1 MKYDYLVLDFNGT
14 IIDDVDLCL
23 NILNHLLEER
33 NYKKVSL
40 EEYKHIFTF
49 PIKKYYINA
58 GFDLERYSFTSISN
72 EFISLYQ
79 KASLNCKLYEG
90 INELIDKCNKNEVKV
105 VLLSAS
111 QIDNLKEQTDH
122 FGLSEKFEAILGT
135 STIEAASKVEIGKN
149 YFKDKQDKKILFV
162 GDTTHDA
169 EVASAI
175 GADALLITHGHQA
188 RDVLLKAN
196 PLKVIDS
203 FKEVE
208 DILGI

>member
-33 NYKKVSL
+33 DYKKVSL

-58 GFDLERYSFTSISN
+58 GFDLEKYSFTSISN

-90 INELIDKCNKNEVKV
+90 INELIDKCNNNRIKV

-122 FGLSEKFEAILGT
+122 FGLSEKFEVILGT

-188 RDVLLKAN
+188 RDILLKAN
-196 PLKVIDS
+196 PLKVVDS

-208 DILGI
+208 DIVGI

>member
-49 PIKKYYINA
+49 PIKNYYINA
-58 GFDLERYSFTSISN
+58 GFDLEKYSFTSISN

-90 INELIDKCNKNEVKV
+90 INELIDKCNNNRIKV

-169 EVASAI
+169 EVASSI

-188 RDVLLKAN
+188 RDILLKAN

>member
-90 INELIDKCNKNEVKV
+90 INELIDKCNNNRIKV

-135 STIEAASKVEIGKN
+135 STIEAASKVESGKN
-149 YFKDKQDKKILFV
+149 YFKDKQDKIILFV

-188 RDVLLKAN
+188 RDILLKAN

-208 DILGI
+208 EILGI

>member
-49 PIKKYYINA
+49 PIKNYYINA
-58 GFDLERYSFTSISN
+58 GFDLKKYSFTSISH

-90 INELIDKCNKNEVKV
+90 INELIDKCNNNRIKV

-188 RDVLLKAN
+188 RDILLKAN

>member
-58 GFDLERYSFTSISN
+58 GFDLEKYSFTSISN

-90 INELIDKCNKNEVKV
+90 INELIDKCNNNRIKV

-149 YFKDKQDKKILFV
+149 YFNDKQDKKILFV

-188 RDVLLKAN
+188 RDILLKAN

>member
-58 GFDLERYSFTSISN
+58 GFDLEKYSFTSISN

-90 INELIDKCNKNEVKV
+90 INELIDKCNNNRIKV

-135 STIEAASKVEIGKN
+135 STIEAASKVESGKN

-162 GDTTHDA
+162 GDTTHDE

-188 RDVLLKAN
+188 RDILLKAN

>member
-58 GFDLERYSFTSISN
+58 GFDLEKYSFTSISN

-90 INELIDKCNKNEVKV
+90 INELIDKCNNNRIKV

-135 STIEAASKVEIGKN
+135 SNIEAASKVEIGKN

-188 RDVLLKAN
+188 RDILLKAN

-203 FKEVE
+203 FKEVA

>member
-58 GFDLERYSFTSISN
+58 GFDLEKYSFTSISN

-90 INELIDKCNKNEVKV
+90 INELIDKCNNNEVKV

-188 RDVLLKAN
+188 RDILLKAN

>member
-23 NILNHLLEER
+23 NILNHLLKER

-58 GFDLERYSFTSISN
+58 GFDLEKYSFTSISN

-90 INELIDKCNKNEVKV
+90 INELIDKCNNNEVKV

-188 RDVLLKAN
+188 RDILLKAN

>member
-90 INELIDKCNKNEVKV
+90 INELIDKCNNNRIKV

-135 STIEAASKVEIGKN
+135 STIEAASKVEIGKK
-149 YFKDKQDKKILFV
+149 YFIDKQDKKILFV

-188 RDVLLKAN
+188 HDILLKAN

>member
-58 GFDLERYSFTSISN
+58 GFDLEKYSFTSISN

-90 INELIDKCNKNEVKV
+90 INELIDKCNNNRIKV

-135 STIEAASKVEIGKN
+135 STIEAASKVESGKN

-188 RDVLLKAN
+188 RDILLKAN
-196 PLKVIDS
+196 PLKVVDS

>member
-58 GFDLERYSFTSISN
+58 GFNLEKYSFTSISS

-90 INELIDKCNKNEVKV
+90 INELIDKCNNNEVKV

-188 RDVLLKAN
+188 RDILLKAN
-196 PLKVIDS
+196 PLKVVDS

>member
-33 NYKKVSL
+33 DYKKVSL

-58 GFDLERYSFTSISN
+58 GFDLEKYSFTSISN

-90 INELIDKCNKNEVKV
+90 INELIDKCNNNRIKV

-122 FGLSEKFEAILGT
+122 FGLSEKFEVILGT

-188 RDVLLKAN
+188 RDILLKAN
-196 PLKVIDS
+196 PLKVVDS

>member
-58 GFDLERYSFTSISN
+58 GFDLEKYSFTSISN

-90 INELIDKCNKNEVKV
+90 INELIDKCNNNRIKV

-135 STIEAASKVEIGKN
+135 STIEAASKVEIGKK
-149 YFKDKQDKKILFV
+149 YFIDKQDKKILFV

-175 GADALLITHGHQA
+175 GADALLITHGH
-188 RDVLLKAN
+188 
-196 PLKVIDS
+196 
-203 FKEVE
+203 
-208 DILGI
+208 

>member
-58 GFDLERYSFTSISN
+58 GFDLEKYSFTSISN

-90 INELIDKCNKNEVKV
+90 INELIDKCNNNRIKV

-135 STIEAASKVEIGKN
+135 STIEAASKVESGKN

-175 GADALLITHGHQA
+175 RADALLITHGHQA

>member
-49 PIKKYYINA
+49 PIKNYYINA
-58 GFDLERYSFTSISN
+58 GFDLEKYSFTSISN

-90 INELIDKCNKNEVKV
+90 INELIDKCNNNRIKV

-135 STIEAASKVEIGKN
+135 STIEAASKVESGKN

-188 RDVLLKAN
+188 RDILLKAN

>member
-58 GFDLERYSFTSISN
+58 GFDLEKYSFTSISN

-90 INELIDKCNKNEVKV
+90 INELIDKCNNNRIKV

-122 FGLSEKFEAILGT
+122 FGLSEKFEVILGT

-162 GDTTHDA
+162 GDTTHDE

>member
-33 NYKKVSL
+33 DYKKVSL

-58 GFDLERYSFTSISN
+58 GFDLEKYSFTSISN

-90 INELIDKCNKNEVKV
+90 INELIDKCNNNRIKV

-122 FGLSEKFEAILGT
+122 FGLSEKFEVILGT
-135 STIEAASKVEIGKN
+135 STIEAASKVKIGKN

-188 RDVLLKAN
+188 RDILLKAN
-196 PLKVIDS
+196 PLKVVDS

>member
-49 PIKKYYINA
+49 PIKNYYINA
-58 GFDLERYSFTSISN
+58 GFDLEKYSFTSISN

-90 INELIDKCNKNEVKV
+90 INELIDKCNNNRIKV

>member
-49 PIKKYYINA
+49 PIKNYYINA
-58 GFDLERYSFTSISN
+58 GFDLERYSFTSISH

-90 INELIDKCNKNEVKV
+90 INELIDKCNNNRIKV

>member
-49 PIKKYYINA
+49 PIKNYYINA
-58 GFDLERYSFTSISN
+58 GFDLEKYSFTSISN

-90 INELIDKCNKNEVKV
+90 ISELIDKCNNNRIKV

-169 EVASAI
+169 EVASSI

-188 RDVLLKAN
+188 RDILLKAN
-196 PLKVIDS
+196 PLKVVDS

>member
-58 GFDLERYSFTSISN
+58 GFDLEKYSFTSISN

-90 INELIDKCNKNEVKV
+90 INELIDKCNNNRIKV

-135 STIEAASKVEIGKN
+135 STIEAASKVEIGKK
-149 YFKDKQDKKILFV
+149 YFIDKQDKKILFV

-188 RDVLLKAN
+188 RDILLKAN

>member
-58 GFDLERYSFTSISN
+58 GFDLEKYSFTSISN

-90 INELIDKCNKNEVKV
+90 INELIDKCNNNRIKV

-135 STIEAASKVEIGKN
+135 STIEAASKVESGKN

>member
-49 PIKKYYINA
+49 PIKNYYINA
-58 GFDLERYSFTSISN
+58 GFDLERYSFTSISH

-90 INELIDKCNKNEVKV
+90 INELIDKCNNNRIKV

-135 STIEAASKVEIGKN
+135 SNIEAASKVEIGKN

>member
-58 GFDLERYSFTSISN
+58 GFNLEKYSFTSISS

-90 INELIDKCNKNEVKV
+90 INELIDKCNNNEVKV

-188 RDVLLKAN
+188 RDILLKAN

>member
-58 GFDLERYSFTSISN
+58 GFDLEKYSFTSISN

-90 INELIDKCNKNEVKV
+90 INELIDKCNNNRIKV

-122 FGLSEKFEAILGT
+122 FGLSEKFEVILGT
-135 STIEAASKVEIGKN
+135 STIEAASKVESGKN

-188 RDVLLKAN
+188 RDILLKAN

>member
-90 INELIDKCNKNEVKV
+90 INELIDKCNNNRIKV

-135 STIEAASKVEIGKN
+135 NTIEAASKVEIGKN

>member
-49 PIKKYYINA
+49 PIKNYYINA
-58 GFDLERYSFTSISN
+58 GFDLERYSFTSISH

-90 INELIDKCNKNEVKV
+90 INELIDKCNNNRIKV

-135 STIEAASKVEIGKN
+135 STIEAASKVESGKN

-188 RDVLLKAN
+188 RDILLKAN

>member
-49 PIKKYYINA
+49 PIKNYYINA

-79 KASLNCKLYEG
+79 KARLNCKLYEG
-90 INELIDKCNKNEVKV
+90 INELIDKCNNNRIKV

-135 STIEAASKVEIGKN
+135 SNIEAASKVESGKN

-188 RDVLLKAN
+188 RDILLKAN

>member
-58 GFDLERYSFTSISN
+58 GFNLEKYSFTSISS

-90 INELIDKCNKNEVKV
+90 INELIDKCNNNEVKV

-135 STIEAASKVEIGKN
+135 STIEAASKVESGKN

-188 RDVLLKAN
+188 RDILLKAN

>member
-49 PIKKYYINA
+49 PIKNYYINA
-58 GFDLERYSFTSISN
+58 GFDLKKYSFTSISN

-90 INELIDKCNKNEVKV
+90 INELIDKCNNNRIKV

-135 STIEAASKVEIGKN
+135 STIEAASKVESGKN

-188 RDVLLKAN
+188 RDILLKAN

>member
-49 PIKKYYINA
+49 PIKNYYINA

-90 INELIDKCNKNEVKV
+90 INELIDKCNNNRIKV

-135 STIEAASKVEIGKN
+135 STIEAASKVESGKN

-188 RDVLLKAN
+188 RDILLKAN

>member
-188 RDVLLKAN
+188 RDILLKAN

>member
-1 MKYDYLVLDFNGT
+1 MKYEYLVLDFNGT

-58 GFDLERYSFTSISN
+58 GFDLEKYSFTSISN

-90 INELIDKCNKNEVKV
+90 INELIDKCNNNRIKV

-135 STIEAASKVEIGKN
+135 STIEAASKVESGKN

-188 RDVLLKAN
+188 RDILLKAN
-196 PLKVIDS
+196 PLKVINS

>member
-58 GFDLERYSFTSISN
+58 GFDLEKYSFTSISN

-90 INELIDKCNKNEVKV
+90 INELIDKCNNNEVKV

-122 FGLSEKFEAILGT
+122 FGLSEKFEVILGT

>member
-58 GFDLERYSFTSISN
+58 GFDLEKYSFTSISN

-90 INELIDKCNKNEVKV
+90 INELIDKCNNNRIKV

-135 STIEAASKVEIGKN
+135 SNIEAASKVESGKN